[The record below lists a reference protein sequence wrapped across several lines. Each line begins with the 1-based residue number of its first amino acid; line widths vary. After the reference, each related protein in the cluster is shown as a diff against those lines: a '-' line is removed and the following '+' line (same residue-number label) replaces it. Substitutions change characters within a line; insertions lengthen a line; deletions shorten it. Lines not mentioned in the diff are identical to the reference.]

1 MKVPFLDL
9 QASYLEI
16 KEEIDAAVHRALMS
30 GQYILGQEVEA
41 FESEWAQY
49 CQAEQAVSVGNGLD
63 ALRFTLM
70 AMGIG
75 PGDEVIVPAHTF
87 IASWLAISQCGATPI
102 AIEPDPGTLNIDCT
116 KVESAIGNK
125 TRAIMTV
132 HLYGQPADMDSI
144 HKIAE
149 RHQLL
154 VIEDAAQAHGARY
167 KNKVIGSHSDAVAWS
182 FYPGKNLGAMGDGG
196 AVTTNNRAI
205 ADKVRLLR
213 NYGSAVKY
221 KNEIQG
227 FNSRLDPIQ
236 AAILR
241 VKLKYLD
248 LWNLRRK
255 AIAEIYLK
263 QINENFVIKPS
274 TPKWA
279 DSAWHLFVVQ
289 HAQRDRLQ
297 AELET
302 YGINTLVHYPT
313 PPHKQIAYG
322 DSIGHIGT
330 LPITEKISNTVLSL
344 PIGPHLS
351 MERVD
356 FVVSTVNAVLP
367 KIGLL

>member
-9 QASYLEI
+9 QASYVEI
-16 KEEIDAAVHRALMS
+16 KEEIDSAIQRVLMS

-49 CQAEQAVSVGNGLD
+49 CHADQAVSVGNGLD

-87 IASWLAISQCGATPI
+87 VASWLAISQCGATPR
-102 AIEPDPGTLNIDCT
+102 AIEPDPFTLNLDCT
-116 KVESAIGNK
+116 KVEEAISSK
-125 TRAIMTV
+125 TRAIMVV
-132 HLYGQPADMDSI
+132 HLYGQPADLDSI
-144 HKIAE
+144 HQIAE
-149 RHQLL
+149 RHQLV

-167 KNKVIGSHSDAVAWS
+167 KNKIIGGHSDAVAWS
-182 FYPGKNLGAMGDGG
+182 FYPGKNLGALGDAG

-205 ADKVRLLR
+205 ANKIRLLR
-213 NYGSAVKY
+213 NYGSSVKY

-255 AIAEIYLK
+255 TIAETYLK
-263 QINENFVIKPS
+263 KIDENFLTKPS
-274 TPKWA
+274 IPKWA
-279 DSAWHLFVVQ
+279 ESAWHLFVIQ
-289 HAQRDRLQ
+289 HTQRDRLQ
-297 AELET
+297 AALDNFD
-302 YGINTLVHYPT
+302 INTLVHYPT
-313 PPHKQIAYG
+313 PPHRQIAYC
-322 DSIGHIGT
+322 SGT
-330 LPITEKISNTVLSL
+330 SHWGMLPITEKVSSNVLSL

-351 MERVD
+351 MERVE
-356 FVVSTVNAVLP
+356 FVVSTLNAILQ
-367 KIGLL
+367 KI